1 MDDFVK
7 LDLPTKAVFR
17 MVMELP
23 KEKRGDILLKIM
35 QELAKKDGVT
45 INTKNIDDISIKY
58 FTKQELEKVVG
69 CVNSSSSADTKT
81 KA

>member
-23 KEKRGDILLKIM
+23 KEKRGDRLLKIM
-35 QELAKKDGVT
+35 QEMAKKDGVT
-45 INTKNIDDISIKY
+45 INTKNIDDVSIKY
-58 FTKQELEKVVG
+58 FSKQELEKVAR
-69 CVNSSSSADTKT
+69 CVNSSADTKT